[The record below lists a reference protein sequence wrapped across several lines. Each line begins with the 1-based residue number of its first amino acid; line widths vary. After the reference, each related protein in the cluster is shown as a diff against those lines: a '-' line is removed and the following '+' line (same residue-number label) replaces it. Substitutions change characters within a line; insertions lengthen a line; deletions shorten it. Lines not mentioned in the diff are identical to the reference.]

1 MWVVWVARRVVT
13 PSLRKG
19 TLEDVADGIFRNG
32 LNKISIVH
40 ALFTTSC

>member
-1 MWVVWVARRVVT
+1 MYAVWVAGRVVT

-19 TLEDVADGIFRNG
+19 ILEDVADGIFHNG

-40 ALFTTSC
+40 ALFTTSR